1 MTARGSY
8 AKGIA
13 KREEIL
19 EAALRVVAR
28 EGYHGAS
35 VRELAEA
42 VGLSQAGLLH
52 YFPSKDELFEA
63 ILAKRD
69 ELDSAYTADPADPAD
84 MFGAMVKLVRYNQ
97 TVPGLVQL
105 YAQQSGAATD
115 PNHPSHGYFTERYQR
130 LQTEFTEWAQQAQR
144 DGSLGDRLPP
154 DAVASILVAVMDGL
168 QNQWL
173 LGVEPDMAARLAQ
186 LLALLAP

>member
-1 MTARGSY
+1 MAVRGSY

-19 EAALRVVAR
+19 DAALEVIAR

-63 ILAKRD
+63 ILARRD
-69 ELDSAYTADPADPAD
+69 ELDSGEPLSPA
-84 MFGAMVKLVRYNQ
+84 GAPEALLRLVRHNQ

-115 PNHPSHGYFTERYQR
+115 PNHPSHEFFTARYR
-130 LQTEFTEWAQQAQR
+130 RVLDEFSGWAAEAQR
-144 DGSLGDRLPP
+144 DGVLSDRIAPE
-154 DAVASILVAVMDGL
+154 AVASLVVAVMDGL
-168 QNQWL
+168 QEQWL
-173 LGVEPDMAARLAQ
+173 LGVESDMAARLAE
-186 LLALLAP
+186 LLDLLRP